1 MIHLFGDYGPVKDGK
16 VSLVTGDQS
25 FDKAVEKRLVDLG
38 VAKYIEDKDNN
49 GVPDVVDKAI
59 EDTVNDLASKTIA
72 ELKKIAADLGV
83 KLKARASK
91 SDYINAIKK
100 AKGE

>member
-1 MIHLFGDYGPVKDGK
+1 MIHLFGDYGKVKDGK

-49 GVPDVVDKAI
+49 GVPDIVDKAI
-59 EDTVNDLASKTIA
+59 EDTVNDLADKTIA

-91 SDYINAIKK
+91 GDYINAIKK
-100 AKGE
+100 AQGE

>member
-1 MIHLFGDYGPVKDGK
+1 M
-16 VSLVTGDQS
+16 
-25 FDKAVEKRLVDLG
+25 
-38 VAKYIEDKDNN
+38 
-49 GVPDVVDKAI
+49 PDIVDKAI
-59 EDTVNDLASKTIA
+59 EDTVNDLADKTIA
-72 ELKKIAADLGV
+72 ELKKIAAELGL